1 MARAPV
7 KRRLSSP
14 PVQPARPEGP
24 IPDGRP
30 RVVIEAVSPEVDGG
44 RFPSK
49 RSLGERVA
57 IEADVF
63 ADGHDAL
70 ACVMRYRH
78 QSESSWT
85 ELPMAALGNDRWRAE
100 FTAGELGRYLYT
112 FEAWVDRF
120 LTWRLQLAK
129 RLAAGQ
135 DVAPELEIGAKL
147 VEAAA
152 GRAQGADSAALMK
165 QAAALRSTTVASNA
179 PLPNPLVEGGNP
191 PGSGGPGEASSRRS
205 PLIGRGDSP

>member
-1 MARAPV
+1 
-7 KRRLSSP
+7 
-14 PVQPARPEGP
+14 
-24 IPDGRP
+24 
-30 RVVIEAVSPEVDGG
+30 VVIEAVSPEVDGG

-63 ADGHDAL
+63 ADGHDAI

-135 DVAPELEIGAKL
+135 EVAPELEIGAKL

-165 QAAALRSTTVASNA
+165 QAEPIIEGQVLHVGRSE
-179 PLPNPLVEGGNP
+179 LVFE
-191 PGSGGPGEASSRRS
+191 SGGHAAKAQGLKLSKHFRS
-205 PLIGRGDSP
+205 